1 MCVFSVLPNKCL
13 ILSPLLTPHTI
24 LTHTGLMH
32 RSEHGPHQKALP
44 HPPMRML
51 GKPPISAPTLC
62 LPPAQC
68 MEKGRC
74 SAQGYPCPSSPQAG
88 TGSLTCS
95 SIQGSPFSV
104 SHLPPPHH
112 VIHGKR
118 HTCSRVSCNKH
129 PVPTISLPVPSSQPI
144 FLLPFTAEHVERMV
158 CSPCLLFLTGCSG
171 PAARA
176 VHMQPQLGAGG
187 LWSMASAQE
196 EEGRA
201 ALTERKRP

>member
-1 MCVFSVLPNKCL
+1 MCMFSVLPNKCL

-24 LTHTGLMH
+24 LTHTGLMLC
-32 RSEHGPHQKALP
+32 SEHGPHQKALP

-51 GKPPISAPTLC
+51 GKPPISAPTLPPSRSMHGGRSLLC
-62 LPPAQC
+62 PGLPTP
-68 MEKGRC
+68 
-74 SAQGYPCPSSPQAG
+74 PTPQAG

-95 SIQGSPFSV
+95 SIQGSPLSV

-112 VIHGKR
+112 VIHGRR

-129 PVPTISLPVPSSQPI
+129 PIPTISLPVPSSQPI
-144 FLLPFTAEHVERMV
+144 FLLPFTAEHVGRMA
-158 CSPCLLFLTGCSG
+158 CSSCLLFLTGCSG
-171 PAARA
+171 PAAGA

-201 ALTERKRP
+201 ALTERRRP